1 MRPFFSAFRRRQSGL
16 TPRRASGRSR
26 GRLKLGVRAGAEAL
40 AARLRERMREQVVRD
55 SPFNAAQ
62 MRNFFEVF
70 EDNYKRER
78 DMV

>member
-1 MRPFFSAFRRRQSGL
+1 MARKGKPSD
-16 TPRRASGRSR
+16 PSR
-26 GRLKLGVRAGAEAL
+26 GRLKLGVRAAPEAL
-40 AARLRERMREQVVRD
+40 AFRLRKRMREQVVRD

-62 MRNFFEVF
+62 MRDFFESF

>member
-1 MRPFFSAFRRRQSGL
+1 MP
-16 TPRRASGRSR
+16 PR
-26 GRLKLGVRAGAEAL
+26 LGT
-40 AARLRERMREQVVRD
+40 RERAELAFLEEQVVRD

>member
-1 MRPFFSAFRRRQSGL
+1 M
-16 TPRRASGRSR
+16 
-26 GRLKLGVRAGAEAL
+26 GAEAL